1 MFWSGTVLKLVV
13 SCRSIV
19 MTKPRKQQ
27 ISLEA
32 TPFYHCVSRCV
43 RRAFLCG
50 YDRTTG
56 RSFEHRRHQIDSD
69 ILRLASVFFIDVA
82 AYSVM
87 SNHYHVVLH
96 VDQDKCMKASPKTIA
111 QRWHQM
117 FSGKEVSKKFI
128 DGEYIEPYEREQL
141 DSLIDQWRLR
151 LHSISWFMKVLN
163 ENIAKRANQEDD
175 CSGHFWQ
182 ARRGWEDRHSKKR
195 NMKHHPL

>member
-1 MFWSGTVLKLVV
+1 MTGTVWLPGSSNYINIRCISYYTCTVATCERNQDSHYKERIREIDLVVMFWSGTVLKHVV

-32 TPFYHCVSRCV
+32 TPFYHCFSRCV

-56 RSFEHRRHQIDSD
+56 RSFEHRRHQIESD
-69 ILRLASVFFIDVA
+69 ILRLASIFFIDIA

-96 VDQDKCMKASPKTIA
+96 VDRDKCMKASPKTIA

-128 DGEYIEPYEREQL
+128 TLAG
-141 DSLIDQWRLR
+141 
-151 LHSISWFMKVLN
+151 
-163 ENIAKRANQEDD
+163 
-175 CSGHFWQ
+175 Q
-182 ARRGWEDRHSKKR
+182 A
-195 NMKHHPL
+195 L